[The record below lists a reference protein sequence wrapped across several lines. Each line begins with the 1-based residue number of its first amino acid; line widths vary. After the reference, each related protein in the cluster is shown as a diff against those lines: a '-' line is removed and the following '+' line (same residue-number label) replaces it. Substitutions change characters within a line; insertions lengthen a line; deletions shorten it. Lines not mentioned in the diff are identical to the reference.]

1 MDAGL
6 LPVKGLARAK
16 TRLAPEFD
24 DRQRRAIASALL
36 DDALAL
42 CGSVEFLEWWVVS
55 EDDDVLARAAG
66 AGLKTVADPGTGL
79 NDAVAAGVEEVLAAG
94 AESVTV
100 VPCDV
105 PLAYR
110 GDLVDLLDT
119 GATSDIV
126 LVPAGDDGGTN
137 ALFLSPPD
145 LITPAF
151 GTGSLQR
158 HIALAERHRY
168 RCSILSLA
176 RLALDV
182 DTPADVD
189 AFLESA
195 GEFGGASAVLLRE
208 MRAEQAP

>member
-6 LPVKGLARAK
+6 LPVKALARAK
-16 TRLAPEFD
+16 SRLAPDFD
-24 DRQRRAIASALL
+24 DVQRRAVAGALL

-42 CGSVEFLEWWVVS
+42 CTSVEFLQWWVVS
-55 EDDDVLARAAG
+55 EDDDVLARASD

-79 NDAVAAGVEEVLAAG
+79 NDAVAAGVREALAAG
-94 AESVTV
+94 AASLTV
-100 VPCDV
+100 IPCDV

-119 GATSDIV
+119 GATSEIV
-126 LVPAGDDGGTN
+126 LVPSGDDGGTN

-145 LITPAF
+145 LIEPSF

-168 RCSILSLA
+168 RCSILSLP

-189 AFLESA
+189 AFLARA
-195 GEFGGASAVLLRE
+195 GEFGGKSAEVLRKL
-208 MRAEQAP
+208 RAEQAR

>member
-6 LPVKGLARAK
+6 LPVKALARAK
-16 TRLAPEFD
+16 TRLAPDFD
-24 DRQRRAIASALL
+24 DGQRRAIATALL

-42 CGSVEFLEWWVVS
+42 CASVEFLEWWVVS
-55 EDDDVLARAAG
+55 EDDDVLARASD
-66 AGLKTVADPGTGL
+66 AGLKTVTDPGTGL
-79 NDAVAAGVEEVLAAG
+79 NDAVAAGVQEALAAG
-94 AESVTV
+94 AESLTV

-145 LITPAF
+145 LIAPAF

-168 RCSILSLA
+168 RCSILSLP

-189 AFLESA
+189 AFLASA
-195 GEFGGASAVLLRE
+195 GEFGGKSAELLRKL
-208 MRAEQAP
+208 RAEQAP